1 MTRHEQRRTAR
12 EDAMTTTSALGRR
25 GLMLGTGSL
34 LATGLLAACASEPE
48 VPPAPPTG
56 KELAEPTPVQT
67 AEQLSEII
75 PAISAAVTEAD
86 KAKDVKK
93 LAPRVVGSAADFRK
107 SAYAMIKKAKEWA
120 DELHVPGETI
130 IVPMTSVDSEFP
142 RVAVVL
148 VEDAAKDGVPYF
160 MALQQADARSPYT
173 TWGWAQQAVGVEMPM
188 VANELV
194 GADPVGPDTEG
205 LLMTPKEA
213 MALYAKVLTDGDSAD
228 PDDLLAENP
237 FQTTAHA
244 NIQAERKAL
253 NAGVEWDEAATI
265 RETYEVKEEE
275 LLGLRTDDGG
285 ALVLGTLTSR
295 RKVTIK
301 DGATMRYEEDNAYT
315 KVIGKK
321 EFTSEYIRNYGT
333 HVALHIPSK
342 DAGGAIQPIG
352 ATQTVLKV
360 SGK

>member
-12 EDAMTTTSALGRR
+12 EDAMTTTAPLGRR
-25 GLMLGTGSL
+25 SLVLGTGAL
-34 LATGLLAACASEPE
+34 LASGLLAACGGEPAA
-48 VPPAPPTG
+48 PPAPPTG
-56 KELAEPTPVQT
+56 KELAQPTPVQT
-67 AEQLSEII
+67 AEQLGAIV
-75 PAISAAVTEAD
+75 PAISAAVTAAD
-86 KAKDVKK
+86 KARDVKE
-93 LAPRVVGSAADFRK
+93 LAPRVVGSAVDFRRY
-107 SAYAMIKKAKEWA
+107 AYAMIEKAKEWA
-120 DELHVPGETI
+120 EELHVPGESI

-188 VANELV
+188 VPNELV

-237 FQTTAHA
+237 FQTAAHA
-244 NIQAERKAL
+244 NIQAERKEL

-265 RETYEVKEEE
+265 RETYEVKDGE

-285 ALVLGTLTSR
+285 ALVLGTLVSR

-301 DGATMRYEEDNAYT
+301 DGATMRYEKDNKYT
-315 KVIGKK
+315 KVIGEK
-321 EFTSEYIRNYGT
+321 EFTSEYVRRYGT
-333 HVALHIPSK
+333 HVALYIPSK
-342 DAGGAIQPIG
+342 EAGGAIQPIG
-352 ATQTVLKV
+352 ATQTVLEV